1 MASESR
7 PVSPVGFFIHSLFVA
22 AKGPMFR
29 TAPLFLAILP
39 TIAHAMLRIDC
50 HTTYGGETHV
60 HVARPVDS
68 PYRVAPVNIGSYF
81 RFRVVFQ
88 DRPADLASVKIY
100 AYADRDEGPVLIQ
113 QATFPWPLPSGR
125 RRNAYGFTGLQ
136 HVYEPVR
143 DGELAYWC
151 EQVKEGGR

>member
-1 MASESR
+1 MLR
-7 PVSPVGFFIHSLFVA
+7 SPL
-22 AKGPMFR
+22 
-29 TAPLFLAILP
+29 LLLAILP
-39 TIAHAMLRIDC
+39 TLAHAMLRIDC

-68 PYRVAPVNIGSYF
+68 PYRVAPVSIGSYF
-81 RFRVVFQ
+81 LFRVVFQ

-113 QATFPWPLPSGR
+113 QGTYPWPLPAAR
-125 RRNAYGFTGLQ
+125 RQGAYGFTGLQ
-136 HVYEPVR
+136 HVYEPMR

-151 EQVKEGGR
+151 EQVKDGGR